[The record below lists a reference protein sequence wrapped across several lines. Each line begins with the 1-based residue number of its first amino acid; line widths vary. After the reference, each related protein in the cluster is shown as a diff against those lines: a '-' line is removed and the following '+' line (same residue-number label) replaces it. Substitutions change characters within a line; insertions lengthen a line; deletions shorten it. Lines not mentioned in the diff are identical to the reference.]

1 MPPLSVDPM
10 YILQSHGQECQ
21 VAGQTDYVQ
30 QSLLSAS
37 GVGTMAILWAEWAA
51 EGLSPLHLTCMM
63 SPDVTIGEIPS
74 SMSVPLLEAMM
85 TLVQ

>member
-1 MPPLSVDPM
+1 MAV
-10 YILQSHGQECQ
+10 
-21 VAGQTDYVQ
+21 
-30 QSLLSAS
+30 LLAD
-37 GVGTMAILWAEWAA
+37 WAA
-51 EGLSPLHLTCMM
+51 EGLSPLHHTCMM